1 VRCVG
6 SQVVPKNDRGTHD
19 QALLRWV
26 SLSRKR
32 SGARPR
38 PWPPDGLTGGG
49 PQLAMPRNRFSASA
63 ASRSRLPTHLPWI
76 GAASCGPMLREAA
89 GGRVLAR
96 PQQTAGSSAIIG
108 RGPVAQRESPAVSS
122 GAPRRGR
129 MCRDDQFTARAYCL
143 AKSTS
148 RDTPTAYADGG
159 GNAQIGQNGS
169 PCLHRPSRA
178 WRTVEIPE

>member
-108 RGPVAQRESPAVSS
+108 RGPVAPKRK
-122 GAPRRGR
+122 PRRFQRGQLQMENFSVR
-129 MCRDDQFTARAYCL
+129 FRLRPICINRPIARVGDRSARAKFC
-143 AKSTS
+143 
-148 RDTPTAYADGG
+148 RRIRPGYARRR
-159 GNAQIGQNGS
+159 S
-169 PCLHRPSRA
+169 PRAPARQGRYNLHR
-178 WRTVEIPE
+178 